1 MTILYA
7 GNLISNAFGNL
18 IAAGIVGGM
27 EGKLG
32 IRAWRWLFYIEGA
45 MTIFVALCSIFVLPD
60 FPETERFLTP
70 LEVCNIKNNY
80 LLSLNK
86 HLNSVN

>member
-45 MTIFVALCSIFVLPD
+45 ITIFVALCAIIILPD
-60 FPETERFLTP
+60 FPETEKFLTP
-70 LEVCNIKNNY
+70 IEVCNTKNN
-80 LLSLNK
+80 
-86 HLNSVN
+86 HMIHF